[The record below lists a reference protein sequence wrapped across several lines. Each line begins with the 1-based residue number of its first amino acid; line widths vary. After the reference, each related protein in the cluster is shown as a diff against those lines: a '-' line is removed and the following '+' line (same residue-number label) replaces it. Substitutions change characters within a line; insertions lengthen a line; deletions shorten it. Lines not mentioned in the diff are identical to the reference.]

1 MRKIIKQ
8 CYNAYGKNPET
19 YIVPDP
25 EKPQE
30 HSNMF
35 RTTRMMI
42 TGRIYPPKDTP
53 QSPSPQD
60 ILLTPFPQD
69 TPLPPSPQDILLTPL
84 PQDTGTAKAKT
95 PPQVATNTSNCNCC
109 ILLQI
114 VLFFVSILH
123 SVFVK
128 HDKGGLTTLLT
139 THASLND

>member
-1 MRKIIKQ
+1 
-8 CYNAYGKNPET
+8 
-19 YIVPDP
+19 
-25 EKPQE
+25 
-30 HSNMF
+30 
-35 RTTRMMI
+35 MMM

-53 QSPSPQD
+53 QPPSPQD

-95 PPQVATNTSNCNCC
+95 PPQVATHLTVTVVFYYKLCC
-109 ILLQI
+109 SLY
-114 VLFFVSILH
+114 LFLH
-123 SVFVK
+123 SVFVQ